1 MRQQVAF
8 AFTIV
13 SSFWRDHFHK
23 TIPRLALFSLFAL
36 FATFFGR
43 SPHAVGVRL
52 IAGPLKCYHATMKAV
67 LQNDLKSA
75 MKAGETR
82 RVMTVRGILAEITR
96 VEKDVRREANEGEIV
111 QVLKREHARR
121 LEALEFAQKA
131 NRPDLIE
138 QNQIEAAILEGYLPK
153 AASADDVKA
162 AIAEQLAA
170 GVTQMGALM
179 KALRE
184 QFGARL
190 DGKSASEL
198 ARAALAQK

>member
-1 MRQQVAF
+1 MRSRRGSSP
-8 AFTIV
+8 V
-13 SSFWRDHFHK
+13 S
-23 TIPRLALFSLFAL
+23 
-36 FATFFGR
+36 
-43 SPHAVGVRL
+43 
-52 IAGPLKCYHATMKAV
+52 LKCYDATMKAV
-67 LQNDLKSA
+67 LQHDLKSA

-82 RVMTVRGILAEITR
+82 RVMTVRGVLAEITR

-121 LEALEFAQKA
+121 LEALEFARKA

-138 QNQIEAAILEGYLPK
+138 QNQTEAAILEGYLPK
-153 AASADDVKA
+153 AVSADEVKA
-162 AIAEQLAA
+162 AIADQLAA
-170 GVTQMGALM
+170 GVNQMGALM

-198 ARAALAQK
+198 AKAALAQK